1 MRGWD
6 DDSKEHKFASL
17 GTVTPR
23 FLLARSPVSEP
34 RSVRQDPGPPPGQE
48 TRGWE
53 DRRSRGLSRQRRSG
67 GALRQRTDATQ
78 RRAIRPARPF
88 LRLFHIRQSFLL
100 QRLVPSGWRSRR
112 SSVPR
117 PRAGGRNRR
126 HGGSAGRAPR
136 SRKRQER
143 SAKADQR
150 AGATGPGFGHYART
164 RQRKRPD
171 QHPVRSDYRRRCLPS
186 PPHRGYAARRHHQ
199 GGRTPAALH
208 HCRKQVPFKTLSH
221 GPGGDSCPRLSGRGQ
236 LGSSG
241 GVSCAET
248 VTPCPI
254 DFHNGP
260 RAPPHFSKPRSVAP
274 LDSRGG
280 CRPMVCGSSR
290 PQHNVVDQ
298 PRLAHEGRHGNKRG
312 AGDVLNRIERLGIDY
327 FKVVQQHRWHFR
339 EDRLSGLDQPAG
351 FVFSLIEPLL
361 NLNERAVE
369 YWRGLALLRIE
380 IGIAGAHRQ
389 PVRLTQG
396 GTGHDLHRNI
406 QVANHA
412 PDNHSL
418 GRVFLSEER
427 EVGLYDVEELRNHS
441 GYAAK
446 MFRTRAPAKFTA
458 ELLDRNVGD
467 RARRIH
473 FFQAWRKQKIHA
485 LFFQQFAIAIKI
497 TRIFR

>member
-241 GVSCAET
+241 GVSCDET
-248 VTPCPI
+248 VTPCP
-254 DFHNGP
+254 N
-260 RAPPHFSKPRSVAP
+260 RFSQRPQGTSSSLYSLNRGALLPWTAGGAVAP
-274 LDSRGG
+274 WFVAQAGLSTTLSISRALPTKAATATSAA
-280 CRPMVCGSSR
+280 RETSSTGSS
-290 PQHNVVDQ
+290 V
-298 PRLAHEGRHGNKRG
+298 
-312 AGDVLNRIERLGIDY
+312 
-327 FKVVQQHRWHFR
+327 
-339 EDRLSGLDQPAG
+339 SG
-351 FVFSLIEPLL
+351 STI
-361 NLNERAVE
+361 
-369 YWRGLALLRIE
+369 
-380 IGIAGAHRQ
+380 
-389 PVRLTQG
+389 
-396 GTGHDLHRNI
+396 
-406 QVANHA
+406 
-412 PDNHSL
+412 S
-418 GRVFLSEER
+418 
-427 EVGLYDVEELRNHS
+427 
-441 GYAAK
+441 K
-446 MFRTRAPAKFTA
+446 
-458 ELLDRNVGD
+458 
-467 RARRIH
+467 
-473 FFQAWRKQKIHA
+473 
-485 LFFQQFAIAIKI
+485 
-497 TRIFR
+497 